1 MSPGEVQINPE
12 RTVAIRDF
20 PAPKSVK
27 GIARFIGM
35 VNFFSKFVPEFA
47 GIAEP
52 LNRIRR
58 KGVRFQWG
66 EEQEKAFGRL
76 KEAIASPK
84 VHAMADFSREF
95 ILQTGACGKA
105 VAAVLRQEFP
115 EGKRAVA
122 YASRTLTAQEVK
134 YVIYEL
140 EALAILYGVEKFL
153 IYSNMRNSCYR
164 LITRPLV
171 GCWRGPVSQEGWRV
185 GPSHLVF

>member
-1 MSPGEVQINPE
+1 MGPGGVQINPE
-12 RTVAIRDF
+12 RTITIREF

-27 GIARFIGM
+27 GIARFNGM

-95 ILQTGACGKA
+95 ILKTDACGKA
-105 VAAVLRQEFP
+105 VADVLQEFP

-122 YASRTLTAQEVK
+122 YASRTLTAQEMK
-134 YVIYEL
+134 YSIYEL
-140 EALAILYGVEKFL
+140 EALAVLYGVAKFHMYL
-153 IYSNMRNSCYR
+153 EHAEF
-164 LITRPLV
+164 LLQT
-171 GCWRGPVSQEGWRV
+171 
-185 GPSHLVF
+185 